1 MSKEKMRFIA
11 LAAVLCLVVGVPAAS
26 GQDAAT
32 AKPCTDSE
40 HSQFDFWVGDWDVTD
55 SAGQEQGTNHVVKIL
70 DGCVLQENWK
80 GAQGMT
86 GQSYNVY
93 AKDRGVWHQT
103 WVDSN
108 GSLLLLDGGLVDG
121 KMVLEGE
128 TPAKDGKGTVQ
139 HEISWQ
145 AMDSGQVR
153 QVWRMSR
160 DGGSTWTDAFVGIY
174 TRK

>member
-1 MSKEKMRFIA
+1 MNKQKVRFFA
-11 LAAVLCLVVGVPAAS
+11 LVAMLSLAVGAPAAW
-26 GQDAAT
+26 GQDG
-32 AKPCTDSE
+32 AKAKSCTDPE
-40 HSQFDFWVGDWDVTD
+40 YSQFDFWVGDWNVTD
-55 SAGQEQGTNHVVKIL
+55 PSGQEQGTNHVVKIL

-93 AKDRGVWHQT
+93 AKGRGVWHQT

-108 GSLLLLDGGLVDG
+108 GSLLLLDGGVVG
-121 KMVLEGE
+121 GTMVLKGE
-128 TPAKDGKGTVQ
+128 TPAKDGNGTVQ

-145 AMDSGQVR
+145 AMETGQVR
-153 QVWRMSR
+153 QVWRMSK